1 MFEDKNINLIANII
15 SILENREDTWYFEL
29 KKKNSNSLTILKE
42 WCRLNNFNYINI
54 NNYPVLS
61 FENNFYLIYNL
72 EIDGTGNFELLI
84 EEYNICNK
92 YSICQIQKVEKPIIT
107 STKKLYKFIK
117 DIKKELEISF
127 IEKIKIEDFIY
138 CSELDKYSALCNF
151 KKTWMSYSK
160 KIKGIKISVINLFFG
175 KSPYLFKGNE
185 VNTIEELK
193 LLKEVPDG
201 RIFNNYD

>member
-1 MFEDKNINLIANII
+1 MFEDKNVNLIANII

-29 KKKNSNSLTILKE
+29 RKKNSNSLAILKE

-92 YSICQIQKVEKPIIT
+92 YHICQIRKVEKPIIT
-107 STKKLYKFIK
+107 STKKLYSFIK
-117 DIKKELEISF
+117 NIKKELVTNF
-127 IEKIKIEDFIY
+127 IEKIKIEDIVY
-138 CSELDKYSALCNF
+138 CSNLDKYYILSNF
-151 KKTWMSYSK
+151 KNNLRNYSK
-160 KIKGIKISVINLFFG
+160 ELEGIKISVINLFFG

-185 VNTIEELK
+185 VNTIEELM
-193 LLKEVPDG
+193 LLKE
-201 RIFNNYD
+201 RSKWKSFSQL

>member
-1 MFEDKNINLIANII
+1 MFEDKNVNLIANII

-29 KKKNSNSLTILKE
+29 KKKNSNSLAILKE

-92 YSICQIQKVEKPIIT
+92 YRICQIRKVEKPIIT
-107 STKKLYKFIK
+107 STKKLYSFIK
-117 DIKKELEISF
+117 NIKKELVTNF
-127 IEKIKIEDFIY
+127 IEKIKIEDIVY
-138 CSELDKYSALCNF
+138 CSNLDKYYILSNF
-151 KKTWMSYSK
+151 KNNLRNYSK
-160 KIKGIKISVINLFFG
+160 ELEGIKISVINLFFG

-185 VNTIEELK
+185 VNTIEELM
-193 LLKEVPDG
+193 LLKE
-201 RIFNNYD
+201 RSKWKSFSQL

>member
-1 MFEDKNINLIANII
+1 MFEDKNINLITNII

-29 KKKNSNSLTILKE
+29 KKKNSNSLAILKE
-42 WCRLNNFNYINI
+42 WCRLNKFNYINI

-61 FENNFYLIYNL
+61 FENNFYLIYNF
-72 EIDGTGNFELLI
+72 EIDRVGNFELLI
-84 EEYNICNK
+84 KEYNICNK

-127 IEKIKIEDFIY
+127 IEKIKIEDIVY
-138 CSELDKYSALCNF
+138 CNNLDKYYILCNF
-151 KKTWMSYSK
+151 KNNWTNYSSE
-160 KIKGIKISVINLFFG
+160 IKGVKISAINLFFG

-185 VNTIEELK
+185 VNTIEELM
-193 LLKEVPDG
+193 LLKEIPNG

>member
-1 MFEDKNINLIANII
+1 MFEDKNVNLIANII

-29 KKKNSNSLTILKE
+29 RKKNSNSLAILKE

-92 YSICQIQKVEKPIIT
+92 YRICQIRKVEKPIIT
-107 STKKLYKFIK
+107 STKKLYSFIK
-117 DIKKELEISF
+117 NIKKELVTNF
-127 IEKIKIEDFIY
+127 IEKIKIEDIVY
-138 CSELDKYSALCNF
+138 CSNLDKYYILSNF
-151 KKTWMSYSK
+151 KNNLRNYSK
-160 KIKGIKISVINLFFG
+160 ELEGIKISVINLFFG

-185 VNTIEELK
+185 VNTIEELM
-193 LLKEVPDG
+193 LLKE
-201 RIFNNYD
+201 RSKWKSFSQL